1 MTKMMNS
8 AESVKLENSD
18 MTLTMKTSLPLEEAT
33 EDLQDSILTTN
44 LTTMRTAMSAEDTK
58 GQEEI
63 KDMVTLMTSI
73 NSTERWKES
82 KKSLEDPSIRLK
94 AMTRKAKSN
103 PKRKQMR
110 QSRRTRKNTRKA
122 TKRRSENSL

>member
-1 MTKMMNS
+1 
-8 AESVKLENSD
+8 
-18 MTLTMKTSLPLEEAT
+18 
-33 EDLQDSILTTN
+33 
-44 LTTMRTAMSAEDTK
+44 MSAEDTK